1 MSMIRI
7 ANLTFGYEGS
17 YEDVFENVSFQ
28 MDTKWKLGLI
38 GRNGKGKTTLLHL
51 LMGKYPYKGEI
62 STNAFFDYFPFQV
75 QKTERLTADVLEDMD
90 PQYEFWKVMREMND
104 LHMSEEL

>member
-28 MDTKWKLGLI
+28 MDTELKQ
-38 GRNGKGKTTLLHL
+38 
-51 LMGKYPYKGEI
+51 
-62 STNAFFDYFPFQV
+62 FDPC
-75 QKTERLTADVLEDMD
+75 
-90 PQYEFWKVMREMND
+90 
-104 LHMSEEL
+104 